1 MNVIRIV
8 ATGGAEGSR
17 IITNDMLA
25 QKVDTS
31 DEWIYPRTGIHERR
45 ICAEGENCVLLAIK
59 AAENALEN
67 AGRASVQ
74 TDPKSTSGQGISPEE
89 IGCVVVAT
97 MSADYATPSTA
108 CLVQQA
114 LHLPEQIPVLDVN
127 AACSGFIYAL
137 EIARGFLASSGHR
150 YGLVIGSEQLS
161 RLINW
166 QDRSTCILFA
176 DGAGAA
182 VVESIPEGGGI
193 YGSFLAARG
202 GREILAE
209 GAGYTPSYIRM
220 DGKAVFRFAVEV
232 MPKAAKGALSDAG
245 ISMDDIDHIIC
256 HQANSRIID
265 HFIKKSGQNPDKFF
279 KNIEHCGN
287 TSAASIPIALNEMN
301 QKGLL
306 HQGDRLLM
314 IGFGAG
320 LTYGA
325 CALEYGERSDK
336 NEKIK

>member
-1 MNVIRIV
+1 MNVIRIA

-25 QKVDTS
+25 ETVDTS

-45 ICAEGENCVLLAIK
+45 ICAEGESCVTLAVR
-59 AAENALEN
+59 AAQDALEN
-67 AGRASVQ
+67 SGKSAAQTGSSAS
-74 TDPKSTSGQGISPEE
+74 SGQIIRPEE

-108 CLVQQA
+108 CMVQQA

-137 EIARGFLASSGHR
+137 EIARGLLASSERR
-150 YGLVIGSEQLS
+150 YGLVVGSEQLS
-161 RLINW
+161 RLVNW
-166 QDRSTCILFA
+166 QDRTTCILFA

-182 VVESIPEGGGI
+182 IVENIPAGDGTA

-209 GAGYTPSYIRM
+209 GAGITPSYIKM

-232 MPKAAKGALSDAG
+232 MPKAAKGALAAAG
-245 ISMDDIDHIIC
+245 ITMDDVDHIVC

-279 KNIEHCGN
+279 KNIDHCGN
-287 TSAASIPIALNEMN
+287 TSAASIPLALNEMN
-301 QKGLL
+301 RKGLL
-306 HQGDRLLM
+306 HEGDRLLL

-325 CALEYGERSDK
+325 CVLEYR
-336 NEKIK
+336 